1 MAIIYMLPI
10 ALTLALL
17 GGNQMHANST
27 KPLVEFTPGKP
38 KIEVFSAEKGQ
49 KPVSRLL
56 YGKFTEHLGT
66 NVYNGAW
73 AQILRNTGF
82 EPGDYFGRPHATYPQ
97 IEGIALTWDSYG
109 EGDVTYLLSTDRIN
123 SDTSQSIEVRKLD
136 SPEVGI
142 RQSVYLPL
150 HRVNTFEVSLWVKGS
165 VTNLYI
171 VVQTVEGRELGSTR
185 IAGISEQWKQHKAK
199 FRLNTIGV
207 SKGQEL
213 IFTVGL
219 REPGTIFLDQCF
231 LVPADNMRGFD
242 PDVVRMMREAKLP
255 LLRFPGGNFVSGY
268 HWKDGIRPI
277 DQRPMKK
284 NPAWSGDEPNHVGT
298 DEWMAFCELVGCEAL
313 ICVNAGDGTPEE
325 AADWVEYCNGDVS
338 TRFGALRAKNGHP
351 KPYGIK
357 FWEVGNEL
365 YGDWQIGHCTAEEYA
380 KRYREFHDAMKAR
393 DPNILFIANG
403 QDVNWNEPI
412 IREDADILR
421 SLSTH
426 CLMGSAIQTDP
437 PKEDVFRSYMA
448 LPVWF
453 EGQLREMGRRM
464 AEGGVADPKVALTE
478 LQIFTKRPSLPSNRT
493 LTEALFYAGVLNG
506 AIRLRGLVEM
516 VTHSALVNH
525 GAGLEK
531 DREYVFPHP
540 VYLAEKLY
548 STQSG
553 KWPVRIKVT
562 CPRFTVEQL
571 VDLPRVENAP
581 YLDVVALL
589 DDSGKE
595 LNLLVTNRHPKD
607 AFTTEIVQDGF
618 DAVPEVS
625 MQTLAGNYMAR
636 NSFDRPDVMRII
648 SGKTQGESGGLSYK
662 FPASSLTC
670 LTFAA
675 AK

>member
-1 MAIIYMLPI
+1 MVVLRKLPI
-10 ALTLALL
+10 IFALIVL
-17 GGNQMHANST
+17 GGRPMHAGST
-27 KPLVEFTPGKP
+27 KPLVDFKPGEP
-38 KIEVFSAEKGQ
+38 KIEVFAAEKNPT
-49 KPVSRLL
+49 PVSRHL

-66 NVYNGAW
+66 NVYNGMW

-82 EPGDYFGRPHATYPQ
+82 EPGDYFGRPHVTYPQ
-97 IEGIALTWDSYG
+97 VEGIAFTWESYG
-109 EGDVTYLLSTDRIN
+109 TGDVTYSLSTDRIN

-165 VTNLYI
+165 VANLYI

-199 FRLNTIGV
+199 FRLNTIGI

-268 HWKDGIRPI
+268 HWKDGIGPI

-313 ICVNAGDGTPEE
+313 ICVNAGNGTPEE

-338 TRFGALRAKNGHP
+338 TKFGGLRAKNGHP
-351 KPYGIK
+351 KPYGIRY
-357 FWEVGNEL
+357 WEIGNEL
-365 YGDWQIGHCTAEEYA
+365 YGGWQIGHCTAEEYA
-380 KRYREFHDAMKAR
+380 KRYRQFHEAMKAR
-393 DPNILFIANG
+393 DPSILFIANG
-403 QDVNWNEPI
+403 QYPEWNEPT

-421 SLSTH
+421 SLSIH
-426 CLMGSAIQTDP
+426 CLMGSPIPADTP
-437 PKEDVFRSYMA
+437 AESVFQSYMA

-453 EGQLREMGRRM
+453 EGYLREMGDQM
-464 AEGGVADPKVALTE
+464 AHAGVKDPRLALTE
-478 LQIFTKRPSLPSNRT
+478 LQIFAKHWELPTNQT
-493 LTEALFYAGVLNG
+493 LTEALLYAGMLNT
-506 AIRLRGLVEM
+506 AIRLNGLLELI
-516 VTHSALVNH
+516 THSALLNH
-525 GAGLEK
+525 GAGLLK
-531 DREYVFPHP
+531 DREMVFANPL
-540 VYLAEKLY
+540 YYAEKLY

-562 CPRFTVEQL
+562 SPQFTVQQL
-571 VDLPRVENAP
+571 VDLPGVENAP
-581 YLDVVALL
+581 YLDAVALL

-607 AFTTEIVQDGF
+607 ALTAEIKLDGF
-618 DAVPEVS
+618 DAQPEVTT
-625 MQTLAGNYMAR
+625 QTLAGNYMAR
-636 NSFDRPDVMRII
+636 NSFERPDAVRIRK
-648 SGKTQGESGGLSYK
+648 GKTQAGLAYT

-670 LTFAA
+670 LTFTLAE
-675 AK
+675 